1 MGSEN
6 SILLL
11 FLERG
16 ETQHDLPLTRLVS
29 SVRTDWR
36 LSSIQRPKIQARR
49 VFHDMLQPVC
59 THLASLGWST
69 TGESARRIRRG
80 RL

>member
-16 ETQHDLPLTRLVS
+16 ETQHDLPLTSLV

-36 LSSIQRPKIQARR
+36 LSSMQRPKIQAAASFMICCNLCG
-49 VFHDMLQPVC
+49 VP
-59 THLASLGWST
+59 HLASLGWST